1 VHYLVPDTEGVK
13 PAVAS
18 SQKQRRV
25 VLVTDI
31 DGTLVAHD
39 TYDPGPAVEAV
50 ASLQRADIPV
60 VLCSAKT
67 RAEQEAL
74 RARLDL
80 DDPYIVE
87 NGAGVIFPVGFPGS
101 SAGDGEQE
109 LVTFGLTYREVREGL
124 EQAAEAANVAVKG
137 FGDLS
142 IEDVSQ
148 LTGLTLA
155 RATKARNREFTET
168 FVLEDPT
175 PERELRLAQHLEE
188 MGMRML
194 HGARY
199 WTALG
204 RHDKAQAVRYV
215 ISRYL
220 ELGPVTSCGV
230 GDSVSDIGMLEAV
243 DVPML
248 VQQADGSWADLEL
261 PGLMRLIGQGPLGW
275 PHAAEVALDRE
286 RER

>member
-1 VHYLVPDTEGVK
+1 MASTEDR
-13 PAVAS
+13 
-18 SQKQRRV
+18 RRV
-25 VLVTDI
+25 LLVTDI

-50 ASLQRADIPV
+50 AGLQRAGIPV
-60 VLCSAKT
+60 VMCSAKT
-67 RAEQEAL
+67 RAEEEAL

-87 NGAGVIFPVGFPGS
+87 NGAGVIFPVGFRGS
-101 SAGDGEQE
+101 RAGDGEQE

-124 EQAAEAANVAVKG
+124 EQAAADAGVAVKG

-142 IEDVSQ
+142 IEEVSE
-148 LTGLTLA
+148 LTGLTLS
-155 RATKARNREFTET
+155 RAAKARTREFTET
-168 FVLEDPT
+168 FMLENPT
-175 PERELRLAQHLEE
+175 PDRERRLAEHLEE
-188 MGMRML
+188 LGMLML

-215 ISRYL
+215 ISRY
-220 ELGPVTSCGV
+220 EEFGPVTSCGV
-230 GDSVSDIGMLEAV
+230 GDSASDVGMLEVV

-248 VQQADGSWADLEL
+248 VQQADGSWADLDL
-261 PGLMRLIGQGPLGW
+261 PGLVRLIGIGPHGW
-275 PHAAEVALDRE
+275 PHAAETAIKQVRDR
-286 RER
+286 

>member
-1 VHYLVPDTEGVK
+1 MASTE
-13 PAVAS
+13 
-18 SQKQRRV
+18 QRTRV
-25 VLVTDI
+25 LLVTDI

-50 ASLQRADIPV
+50 ADLQRAGIPV

-74 RARLDL
+74 RVRLNL
-80 DDPYIVE
+80 EDPYIVE
-87 NGAGVIFPVGFPGS
+87 NGAGVIFPVDFPGS
-101 SAGDGEQE
+101 RTGDGEQE

-124 EQAAEAANVAVKG
+124 ERAAKDAGVAVKG
-137 FGDLS
+137 FGDLT
-142 IEDVSQ
+142 IEEVSG
-148 LTGLTLA
+148 LTGLTLS
-155 RATKARNREFTET
+155 RATKARTREFTET

-175 PERELRLAQHLEE
+175 PDRERLLAGRLEE
-188 MGMRML
+188 RGMRML

-215 ISRYL
+215 ISRY
-220 ELGPVTSCGV
+220 EEFGSVTSCGV
-230 GDSVSDIGMLEAV
+230 GDSTSDLGMLGVV

-261 PGLMRLIGQGPLGW
+261 PGLLQLKGRGPIGW
-275 PHAAEVALDRE
+275 PQAAGVALKKARSA
-286 RER
+286 